1 MATMRSRAGRTWI
14 FVTVFLLLAMVGGAV
29 WLFSGI
35 RGAQPGDD
43 LEKVMARARGAG
55 FPMTR
60 DEAYPP
66 ATGKPEDNGA
76 DDFLDG
82 QDLLQA
88 KFGSGTG
95 GSTQLSN
102 WRKGGLSEAERAN
115 LLNLAGPGLAKVRAS
130 LAKPYIRFEKDFDQS
145 TFMGFS
151 ETVRYK
157 PVVNLLLLSA
167 ERAADHA
174 EADKALEELGLVVK
188 LDHEFTKNPL
198 ILQALVQVA
207 TRSYFD
213 ATLRHVAAKF
223 AGDPKSME
231 RLAKLVATLPS
242 SVDVHKVMAEEFYTT
257 LALARNLNQMGGP
270 KAVEALKRI
279 DDKVSDLYPKG
290 DKVVHVGLPTDDYS
304 RGELRQAVETYL
316 RIDSVLQDRT
326 LDVTNR
332 LDKLKRIFTDL
343 NRSTASMDRLTQVS
357 FSIGRQVFPVFE
369 KLRGNA
375 AVEEA
380 YMKVMVFR
388 ANQGH
393 FPSSLKEA
401 NALVADPFYDGPLN
415 YFPQGDGFTLMTPGL
430 DTEVTDPATGRT
442 KTVSGKI
449 SIFYPPKAGD

>member
-1 MATMRSRAGRTWI
+1 
-14 FVTVFLLLAMVGGAV
+14 
-29 WLFSGI
+29 
-35 RGAQPGDD
+35 
-43 LEKVMARARGAG
+43 
-55 FPMTR
+55 MTR
-60 DEAYPP
+60 DKAYPP

-88 KFGSGTG
+88 NFGPGTD

-102 WRKGGLSEAERAN
+102 WRKRGLSDSERAS
-115 LLNLAGPGLAKVRAS
+115 LLKLGEPGLAKVRTS
-130 LAKPYIRFEKDFDQS
+130 LAKPYLRFDKDFDQG

-157 PVVNLLLLSA
+157 PVFNLLLFSA
-167 ERAADHA
+167 ESAADRG
-174 EADKALEELGLVVK
+174 EADEALQELSLVVK
-188 LDHEFTKNPL
+188 LDHVFTKNPL

-213 ATLRHVAAKF
+213 AALRHVAAKF
-223 AGDPKSME
+223 VGDAKTMT
-231 RLAKLVATLPS
+231 RLAKLVATLPP
-242 SVDVHKVMAEEFYTT
+242 SVDAHKVVAEEFYTT
-257 LALARNLNQMGGP
+257 LALARNLKQMGGP
-270 KAVEALKRI
+270 KAVEAMKRV

-304 RGELRQAVETYL
+304 RGELREAVETYL
-316 RIDSVLQDRT
+316 RIDGVLQDRK

-332 LDKLKRIFTDL
+332 LDKLKRIFAGL
-343 NRSTASMDRLTQVS
+343 NRSTASMDQLAQIC

-380 YMKVMVFR
+380 YMKVMLFR
-388 ANQGH
+388 AREGR

-401 NALVADPFYDGPLN
+401 NAIVADPFFDGPLN

-430 DTEVTDPATGRT
+430 DTEVTDPATGKT
-442 KTVSGKI
+442 KTVRNKI
-449 SIFYPPKAGD
+449 SMFYPPKAGD